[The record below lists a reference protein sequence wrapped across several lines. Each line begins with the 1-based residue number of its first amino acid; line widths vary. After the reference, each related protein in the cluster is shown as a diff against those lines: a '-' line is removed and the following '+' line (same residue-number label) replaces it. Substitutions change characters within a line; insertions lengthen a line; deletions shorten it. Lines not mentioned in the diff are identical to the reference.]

1 MIPQIDKEIGI
12 SVYTTKSSSISGK
25 IKQNE
30 NDFSVKEVLSEK
42 AIDSFDNDEGH
53 AVYLLKKSGIDTNH
67 ALADIEKRYGL
78 VLKSLGL
85 KDANAK
91 TEQYV
96 YAYKKI
102 NSLEE
107 YNGKKY
113 SAQRVGFVKKP
124 ISKKDML
131 GNYFEI
137 RVSNL
142 NDALPSFSGN
152 ENILNFF
159 GYQRFGSKRPITHLV
174 GKSIIKGDYEEA
186 IEYLLNFSSKYDS
199 EKNNE
204 IRKLISER
212 NSESEIIELLPYS
225 MDIERNLLRQLSNDN
240 DSKNAIR
247 SIPLTLRRFYIQA
260 YQSFLFN
267 KTLSLAYE
275 FEEQLF
281 APENDDVCFDNNFV
295 LGKFENDSSQ
305 KLAIPLVG
313 HSYYKKSRFDYYIKK
328 VLEEE
333 LLTPKDFFIKDFQ
346 ELSIDGGFRNAS
358 INYLNFLIHE
368 NLIKFQL
375 SRGSYA
381 TIVLREILKPSNPL
395 DCGF

>member
-1 MIPQIDKEIGI
+1 VIPQIDKEIGI

-137 RVSNL
+137 RVSDL
-142 NDALPSFSGN
+142 NDTLPSFSGN

-267 KTLSLAYE
+267 KTLSIAYE

-281 APENDDVCFDNNFV
+281 APENDDVCFDKNFV

-358 INYLNFLIHE
+358 INYLNFQIHE

>member
-91 TEQYV
+91 TQQYV

-137 RVSNL
+137 RVSDL

-281 APENDDVCFDNNFV
+281 APENDDVCFDKNFV

-358 INYLNFLIHE
+358 INYLNFQINE

>member
-281 APENDDVCFDNNFV
+281 APENDDVCFDKNSV

>member
-91 TEQYV
+91 TQQYV

-137 RVSNL
+137 RVSDL

-186 IEYLLNFSSKYDS
+186 IEYLLSFSSKYDS

-281 APENDDVCFDNNFV
+281 APENDDVCFDKNFV

-358 INYLNFLIHE
+358 INYLNFQIHE

>member
-30 NDFSVKEVLSEK
+30 NDFLVKEVLSKK
-42 AIDSFDNDEGH
+42 AIDSFDNLDGH

-67 ALADIEKRYGL
+67 ALIDIEKRYGL
-78 VLKSLGL
+78 LLKSLGL
-85 KDANAK
+85 KDAHAQ

-96 YAYKKI
+96 YTYKKI
-102 NSLEE
+102 NSLEK

-113 SAQRVGFVKKP
+113 SAQRLGFVQKP

-137 RVSNL
+137 RVSDL
-142 NDALPSFSGN
+142 NDSLPPFTGS

-174 GKSIIKGDYEEA
+174 GKSIVKGNYEEA
-186 IEYLLNFSSKYDS
+186 LEYLLSFSSKYDS

-204 IRKLISER
+204 MRKLISESK
-212 NSESEIIELLPYS
+212 SELEVIELLPYS
-225 MDIERNLLRQLSNDN
+225 MDIERNLLRQLSNDG
-240 DSKNAIR
+240 DPKNAIR
-247 SIPLTLRRFYIQA
+247 SIPLALRRFYIQA

-275 FEEQLF
+275 FEEELF
-281 APENDDVCFDNNFV
+281 LPTTGDVCFDKNSI
-295 LGKFENDSSQ
+295 LGKFENDPAQ
-305 KLAIPLVG
+305 RLAIPLVG

-328 VLEEE
+328 ILDEE

-346 ELSIDGGFRNAS
+346 EISVDGGFRNAS
-358 INYLNFLIHE
+358 INYLNFEIDK
-368 NLIKFQL
+368 NLIKFHL

>member
-137 RVSNL
+137 RVSDL
-142 NDALPSFSGN
+142 NDTLPSFSGN

-281 APENDDVCFDNNFV
+281 APENDDVCFDKNFV

>member
-91 TEQYV
+91 TQQYV

-137 RVSNL
+137 RVSDL

-358 INYLNFLIHE
+358 INYLNFQINE

>member
-30 NDFSVKEVLSEK
+30 NDFLVKEVLSEK
-42 AIDSFDNDEGH
+42 AIDSFDNLDGH

-67 ALADIEKRYGL
+67 ALIDIEKRYGL
-78 VLKSLGL
+78 LLKSLGL
-85 KDANAK
+85 KDAHAQ

-96 YAYKKI
+96 YTYKKI

-113 SAQRVGFVKKP
+113 SAQRLGFVQKP

-137 RVSNL
+137 RVSDL
-142 NDALPSFSGN
+142 NDPLPSFTGS

-174 GKSIIKGDYEEA
+174 GKSIVKGDYEEA
-186 IEYLLNFSSKYDS
+186 LEYLLSFSSKYDS

-204 IRKLISER
+204 LRKLISER
-212 NSESEIIELLPYS
+212 KSESEVIELLPYS
-225 MDIERNLLRQLSNDN
+225 MDIERNLLRQLSNDS
-240 DSKNAIR
+240 DPKNAIR
-247 SIPLTLRRFYIQA
+247 SIPLALRRFYIQA

-275 FEEQLF
+275 FEEELF
-281 APENDDVCFDNNFV
+281 LPTTDDVCFDKNYV
-295 LGKFENDSSQ
+295 LGKFENDPAQ

-328 VLEEE
+328 ILDEE

-346 ELSIDGGFRNAS
+346 EISVDGGFRNAS
-358 INYLNFLIHE
+358 INYLNFGIDE
-368 NLIKFQL
+368 NMIKFQL

>member
-1 MIPQIDKEIGI
+1 VIPQIDKEIGI

-137 RVSNL
+137 RVSDL

-186 IEYLLNFSSKYDS
+186 IEYLLSFSSKYDS

-281 APENDDVCFDNNFV
+281 APENDDVCFDKNFV

-358 INYLNFLIHE
+358 INYLNFQIHE

>member
-137 RVSNL
+137 RVSDL
-142 NDALPSFSGN
+142 NDTLPSFSGK
-152 ENILNFF
+152 ENILNF
-159 GYQRFGSKRPITHLV
+159 L
-174 GKSIIKGDYEEA
+174 D
-186 IEYLLNFSSKYDS
+186 
-199 EKNNE
+199 
-204 IRKLISER
+204 
-212 NSESEIIELLPYS
+212 
-225 MDIERNLLRQLSNDN
+225 
-240 DSKNAIR
+240 
-247 SIPLTLRRFYIQA
+247 
-260 YQSFLFN
+260 
-267 KTLSLAYE
+267 
-275 FEEQLF
+275 
-281 APENDDVCFDNNFV
+281 
-295 LGKFENDSSQ
+295 
-305 KLAIPLVG
+305 
-313 HSYYKKSRFDYYIKK
+313 
-328 VLEEE
+328 
-333 LLTPKDFFIKDFQ
+333 IKDLVQ
-346 ELSIDGGFRNAS
+346 ND
-358 INYLNFLIHE
+358 
-368 NLIKFQL
+368 Q
-375 SRGSYA
+375 
-381 TIVLREILKPSNPL
+381 
-395 DCGF
+395 

>member
-1 MIPQIDKEIGI
+1 VIPQIDKEIGI
-12 SVYTTKSSSISGK
+12 SVYTTNSSSISGK
-25 IKQNE
+25 IKKGE
-30 NDFSVKEVLSEK
+30 NDFLVKEILSEK
-42 AIDSFDNDEGH
+42 AINSFDNLDGH

-67 ALADIEKRYGL
+67 ALIDIEKRYGL
-78 VLKSLGL
+78 ILKSLGL

-96 YAYKKI
+96 YSYKKI
-102 NSLEE
+102 NSLDE
-107 YNGKKY
+107 YIGRKY
-113 SAQRVGFVKKP
+113 SAQRLGYVQKP

-137 RVSNL
+137 RISDMNEP
-142 NDALPSFSGN
+142 LPSFTGN

-174 GKSIIKGDYEEA
+174 GKSIIKGDYDEA
-186 IEYLLNFSSKYDS
+186 LEYLLNFSSKYDS

-204 IRKLISER
+204 MRKLISER
-212 NSESEIIELLPYS
+212 KSESEVIALLPFS

-240 DSKNAIR
+240 DPKNAIR
-247 SIPLTLRRFYIQA
+247 SIPLALRRFYIQA

-267 KTLSLAYE
+267 KTLSLAHE
-275 FEEQLF
+275 FEELF
-281 APENDDVCFDNNFV
+281 LPSTDDVCFDKNSI
-295 LGKFENDSSQ
+295 LGKFENDPDQ
-305 KLAIPLVG
+305 KLAIPLIG

-328 VLEEE
+328 ILEEE

-346 ELSIDGGFRNAS
+346 EISVDGGFRNAS
-358 INYLNFLIHE
+358 INYM
-368 NLIKFQL
+368 NLKTDRNIIKFQL

-381 TIVLREILKPSNPL
+381 TILLREILKPSNPL

>member
-1 MIPQIDKEIGI
+1 
-12 SVYTTKSSSISGK
+12 
-25 IKQNE
+25 
-30 NDFSVKEVLSEK
+30 
-42 AIDSFDNDEGH
+42 
-53 AVYLLKKSGIDTNH
+53 
-67 ALADIEKRYGL
+67 
-78 VLKSLGL
+78 L

-142 NDALPSFSGN
+142 NDALPSFSDN

-281 APENDDVCFDNNFV
+281 APENDDVCFDKHSV

-358 INYLNFLIHE
+358 INYLNFQIDE

>member
-67 ALADIEKRYGL
+67 ALADIGKRYGL

-137 RVSNL
+137 RVSDL

-281 APENDDVCFDNNFV
+281 APENNDVCFDNNFV

-358 INYLNFLIHE
+358 INYLNFQIHE

>member
-137 RVSNL
+137 RVSDL

-281 APENDDVCFDNNFV
+281 APENNDVCFDNNFV

-358 INYLNFLIHE
+358 INYLNFQIHE

>member
-1 MIPQIDKEIGI
+1 VIPQIDKEIGI
-12 SVYTTKSSSISGK
+12 SVYTTNSSSISGK

-30 NDFSVKEVLSEK
+30 NDFLVREILSEK
-42 AIDSFDNDEGH
+42 AIDSFDNLDGH

-67 ALADIEKRYGL
+67 ALIDIEKRYGL
-78 VLKSLGL
+78 ILKSLGL

-96 YAYKKI
+96 YTYKKI
-102 NSLEE
+102 NPLEE
-107 YNGKKY
+107 YIGKKY
-113 SAQRVGFVKKP
+113 SAKRLGFVQKP

-137 RVSNL
+137 RLSDL
-142 NDALPSFSGN
+142 NDPLPSFTGT

-174 GKSIIKGDYEEA
+174 GKSIVKGDYEEA
-186 IEYLLNFSSKYDS
+186 LEYLLSFSSKYDS

-204 IRKLISER
+204 MRKLISER
-212 NSESEIIELLPYS
+212 KSESEVIELLPYS
-225 MDIERNLLRQLSNDN
+225 MDIERNLLRQLSNDS
-240 DSKNAIR
+240 DPKNAIR
-247 SIPLTLRRFYIQA
+247 SIPLALRRFYIQA

-275 FEEQLF
+275 FEEELF
-281 APENDDVCFDNNFV
+281 LPTTDDVCFDKNYV
-295 LGKFENDSSQ
+295 LGKFENDPAQ

-328 VLEEE
+328 ILDEE

-346 ELSIDGGFRNAS
+346 EISIDGGFRNAS
-358 INYLNFLIHE
+358 INYPNFEIDE

-375 SRGSYA
+375 FRGSYA

>member
-12 SVYTTKSSSISGK
+12 SAYTTNSSPVSGK

-30 NDFSVKEVLSEK
+30 NDFLVKEILSEK
-42 AIDSFDNDEGH
+42 AIDLFNNSDGH

-67 ALADIEKRYGL
+67 ALTDIEKRYGL

-96 YAYKKI
+96 YTYKKI

-107 YNGKKY
+107 YSGMKY
-113 SAQRVGFVKKP
+113 SAHRLGFTQKP

-137 RVSNL
+137 KVSDL
-142 NDALPSFSGN
+142 NKSLPSFTSD
-152 ENILNFF
+152 EKILNFF

-174 GKSIIKGDYEEA
+174 GQSIVKGDYEQA
-186 IEYLLNFSSKYDS
+186 LEYLLSFSSEYDS

-212 NSESEIIELLPYS
+212 KSELEVIELLPHS
-225 MDIERNLLRQLSNDN
+225 MDIERNLLKQLST
-240 DSKNAIR
+240 DSDPKNAIR
-247 SIPLTLRRFYIQA
+247 SIPLGLRRFYIQA

-275 FEEQLF
+275 FEEELF
-281 APENDDVCFDNNFV
+281 FPTTDDVCFDRNSI
-295 LGKFENDSSQ
+295 LGKFENDPDQ
-305 KLAIPLVG
+305 KLAIPLIG

-328 VLEEE
+328 ILDEE

-346 ELSIDGGFRNAS
+346 EISVDGGFRNAS
-358 INYLNFLIHE
+358 INHLNFEMDE

-375 SRGSYA
+375 TRGSYA
-381 TIVLREILKPSNPL
+381 TIMLREILKPENPL

>member
-12 SVYTTKSSSISGK
+12 SVYTTNSSFVQGK

-30 NDFSVKEVLSEK
+30 NDFLVREVLSEK
-42 AIDSFDNDEGH
+42 AIGLFDNLDGH
-53 AVYLLKKSGIDTNH
+53 AVYLLKKFGIDTNH
-67 ALADIEKRYGL
+67 ALIDIKKRYGL
-78 VLKSLGL
+78 VLKALGL

-96 YAYKKI
+96 YTYKKI

-107 YNGKKY
+107 YIGKKY
-113 SAQRVGFVKKP
+113 SAQRLGFVKKP

-137 RVSNL
+137 RISNL
-142 NDALPSFSGN
+142 NAPLPSFTGT

-174 GKSIIKGDYEEA
+174 GKSIVKGDYEKA
-186 IEYLLNFSSKYDS
+186 LEYLLSFSSKYDS

-204 IRKLISER
+204 TRKLISER
-212 NSESEIIELLPYS
+212 KSESEVIELLPYS
-225 MDIERNLLRQLSNDN
+225 MDIERNLLRQLSNDS
-240 DSKNAIR
+240 DPKNAIR
-247 SIPLTLRRFYIQA
+247 SIPLALRRFYIQS

-275 FEEQLF
+275 FEEELF
-281 APENDDVCFDNNFV
+281 LPTTDDVCFDKNSI
-295 LGKFENDSSQ
+295 LGKFENDPAQ

-328 VLEEE
+328 ILDEE

-346 ELSIDGGFRNAS
+346 EISVDGGFRNAS
-358 INYLNFLIHE
+358 INYLNFE
-368 NLIKFQL
+368 MDKNMIKFQL

-381 TIVLREILKPSNPL
+381 TIVLREILKPLNPL

>member
-42 AIDSFDNDEGH
+42 AIASFDNDEGH

-137 RVSNL
+137 RVSDL

-281 APENDDVCFDNNFV
+281 APENDDVCFDKNFV

-358 INYLNFLIHE
+358 INYLNFQIHE

>member
-1 MIPQIDKEIGI
+1 MIPQIDNEIGI

-30 NDFSVKEVLSEK
+30 NDFLVKEVLSEK
-42 AIDSFDNDEGH
+42 AIDSFDNLDGH

-67 ALADIEKRYGL
+67 ALINIEKRCGL
-78 VLKSLGL
+78 VLKALGL
-85 KDANAK
+85 KDAHAQ

-96 YAYKKI
+96 YTYKKLD
-102 NSLEE
+102 SLAEIE
-107 YNGKKY
+107 GKKY
-113 SAQRVGFVKKP
+113 SAKRIGFVKKP

-131 GNYFEI
+131 GNIFEI
-137 RVSNL
+137 KVSDL
-142 NDALPSFSGN
+142 NESLPSFTDD
-152 ENILNFF
+152 EKILNFF

-174 GKSIIKGDYEEA
+174 GKSIIKGNYEEVVD
-186 IEYLLNFSSKYDS
+186 YLLNFSSKYDS
-199 EKNNE
+199 EKNNQF
-204 IRKLISER
+204 RKLISER
-212 NSESEIIELLPYS
+212 KSESEIIELLPYS
-225 MDIERNLLRQLSNDN
+225 MDIERNLLKQLSKDK

-247 SIPLTLRRFYIQA
+247 SIPLSLRRFYIQA

-275 FEEQLF
+275 FEEELF
-281 APENDDVCFDNNFV
+281 LPTTDDVCFDKNSM
-295 LGKFENDSSQ
+295 LGKFENDPNQ
-305 KLAIPLVG
+305 RLAIPLIG

-328 VLEEE
+328 ILDDE

-346 ELSIDGGFRNAS
+346 EISVDGGFRNAS
-358 INYLNFLIHE
+358 INYLNLNINE

-381 TIVLREILKPSNPL
+381 TIILREILKPENPL
-395 DCGF
+395 DSGF

>member
-12 SVYTTKSSSISGK
+12 SVYTTNSSFVQGK

-30 NDFSVKEVLSEK
+30 NDFLVREVLSEK
-42 AIDSFDNDEGH
+42 AIGLFDNLGGH

-67 ALADIEKRYGL
+67 ALIDIEKRYGL
-78 VLKSLGL
+78 VLKALGL

-96 YAYKKI
+96 YTYKKI

-107 YNGKKY
+107 YIGKKY
-113 SAQRVGFVKKP
+113 SAQRLGFVKKP

-142 NDALPSFSGN
+142 NDPLPSFTGT

-174 GKSIIKGDYEEA
+174 GKSIVKGDYEKA
-186 IEYLLNFSSKYDS
+186 LEYLLSFSSKYDS

-204 IRKLISER
+204 MRKLISER
-212 NSESEIIELLPYS
+212 KSESEVIELLPYS
-225 MDIERNLLRQLSNDN
+225 MDIERNLLRQLSKDN
-240 DSKNAIR
+240 DPKRAIR
-247 SIPLTLRRFYIQA
+247 SIPLALRRFYIQA

-275 FEEQLF
+275 FEEELF
-281 APENDDVCFDNNFV
+281 LPTTDDVCFDKNSI
-295 LGKFENDSSQ
+295 LGKFENDPAQ

-328 VLEEE
+328 ILDEE
-333 LLTPKDFFIKDFQ
+333 LLIPKDFFIKDFQ
-346 ELSIDGGFRNAS
+346 EISVDGGFRNAS
-358 INYLNFLIHE
+358 INYLNFEMDE
-368 NLIKFQL
+368 NMIKFQL

-381 TIVLREILKPSNPL
+381 TIVLREILKPLNPL